1 MSETVPVNYYLNCCN
16 LDKVLCLRSVL
27 LSFERCRNF
36 GCRFL
41 PVREVSFQV
50 TATDKLLI
58 TVLFDGFRGQ
68 L

>member
-1 MSETVPVNYYLNCCN
+1 MSETVHISYYLHYCI
-16 LDKVLCLRSVL
+16 LDKVLWIRSVL

-41 PVREVSFQV
+41 PEREVSFQV
-50 TATDKLLI
+50 AATEKLVI
-58 TVLFDGFRGQ
+58 TNLFDVFRGQ

>member
-1 MSETVPVNYYLNCCN
+1 MSETVLINYYLNCCN

-27 LSFERCRNF
+27 LSFVRCRNF
-36 GCRFL
+36 VCRFL

-50 TATDKLLI
+50 TATDKLVI
-58 TVLFDGFRGQ
+58 TIVFDVFRGQ

>member
-1 MSETVPVNYYLNCCN
+1 MSESVHISYYLNCCI

-36 GCRFL
+36 GSRFL
-41 PVREVSFQV
+41 PEGEVSFQV
-50 TATDKLLI
+50 AATDKLVI
-58 TVLFDGFRGQ
+58 TILFDVFRGP

>member
-1 MSETVPVNYYLNCCN
+1 MSETVPINYYLNCCN

-27 LSFERCRNF
+27 LLFERCRNF

-41 PVREVSFQV
+41 PEGDVSFEV
-50 TATDKLLI
+50 TATDKLVMTI
-58 TVLFDGFRGQ
+58 LFDVFWGQ